1 MLHEINNEKLI
12 KMPELVAPAGNQEK
26 LEMAIDYGAD
36 AVYFG
41 FSELS
46 LRSEKGFSSRETIEA
61 AVKYAHQAGKKI
73 YCAVNVFAH
82 SSDLLVLENS
92 VDLLAG
98 AGVDAFIAS
107 DPGVIRFLKRN
118 VPSVP
123 IHLST
128 QANVT
133 NYEAAMFWKEAGV
146 QRIVLARELS
156 LAEIAEIK
164 SKSGLEI
171 EVFVHGAM
179 CISYSGRC
187 MLSNYMTQRDANHG
201 DCSHPCRYSYKLME
215 EKRPGEL
222 FTIEEDSRG
231 TYIMNSKDLKLLT
244 YIPELARIGV
254 DALKIEGRTKSAYYV
269 ASIVD
274 IYRQAIDMTAR
285 NEFTDDNVARLENEI
300 TLISNRGYTDGFI
313 AGMPDQN
320 AHEYMKT
327 VPDSGAEFIAKIIK
341 WDNGRVLVEQRNR
354 FESGE
359 VLQLMEPGGK
369 KCEFTVSNITGENGS
384 ELAISNVPMQKVWLD
399 APQEIRKNSILRRLQ
414 GR

>member
-1 MLHEINNEKLI
+1 MLHEIKKNNPN
-12 KMPELVAPAGNQEK
+12 MPELVAPAGNQEK

-46 LRSEKGFSSRETIEA
+46 LRTEKGFASEKTIA
-61 AVKYAHQAGKKI
+61 QAVNYAHAAKKKI

-82 SSDLLVLENS
+82 NIDMLILAQNVE
-92 VDLLAG
+92 LLARS
-98 AGVDAFIAS
+98 GVDAFIAS
-107 DPGVIRFLKRN
+107 DPGVIRFLKHN
-118 VPSVP
+118 IPNVP

-133 NYEAAMFWKEAGV
+133 NYESALFWKEIGV

-156 LAEIAEIK
+156 LEEIHEIK
-164 SKSGLEI
+164 SKTEIEI

-187 MLSNYMTQRDANHG
+187 MLSNYMTLRDANHG
-201 DCSHPCRYSYKLME
+201 DCSHPCRYSYKLLE

-231 TYIMNSKDLKLLT
+231 TYIMNSKDLKLLEHL
-244 YIPELARIGV
+244 PELVQAGV
-254 DALKIEGRTKSAYYV
+254 DAFKIEGRTKSAYYV

-274 IYRQAIDMTAR
+274 VYRQAIDLTLQGAFADERMKQLNA
-285 NEFTDDNVARLENEI
+285 ELA
-300 TLISNRGYTDGFI
+300 LISNRGYTDGFI
-313 AGMPDQN
+313 LGKPDKDS
-320 AHEYMKT
+320 HEYDKT
-327 VPDSGAEFIAKIIK
+327 TPESGADFIAKVLQ
-341 WDNGRVLVEQRNR
+341 WQNGKLLVEQRNK
-354 FESGE
+354 FIAGE
-359 VLQLMEPGGK
+359 LLQVMSPCGK
-369 KCEFTVSNITGENGS
+369 RQQFVVKNITNTDGVVLS
-384 ELAISNVPMQKVWLD
+384 ESNVPMQKVWLD
-399 APQEIRKNSILRRLQ
+399 SPEEFLKNSILRRLQ

>member
-1 MLHEINNEKLI
+1 MLHKIKEIKEKA
-12 KMPELVAPAGNQEK
+12 PELVAPAGNQEK
-26 LEMAIDYGAD
+26 LEMAVDYGAD

-46 LRSEKGFSSRETIEA
+46 LRSEKGFAAPETVAA
-61 AVKYAHQAGKKI
+61 AVGYAHAAKKKI

-82 SSDLLVLENS
+82 NSDMALLEENTA
-92 VDLLAG
+92 LLAG
-98 AGVDAFIAS
+98 SGVDAFIAS

-118 VPSVP
+118 IPDVP

-133 NYEAAMFWKEAGV
+133 NYEAAMFWKDIGV

-156 LAEIAEIK
+156 LDEIAEIK
-164 SKSGLEI
+164 CKAEIEI

-187 MLSNYMTQRDANHG
+187 MLSNYMTLRDANHG

-231 TYIMNSKDLKLLT
+231 TYIMNSKDLKLL
-244 YIPELARIGV
+244 EHVSALAQIGV
-254 DALKIEGRTKSAYYV
+254 DAMKIEGRTKSAYYV

-274 IYRQAIDMTAR
+274 IYRQAIDLTAQDA
-285 NEFTDDNVARLENEI
+285 FTPAKLAQLEAELK
-300 TLISNRGYTDGFI
+300 LISNRGYTDGFI
-313 AGMPDQN
+313 LGKPDRLS
-320 AHEYMKT
+320 HEYEKT
-327 VPDSGAEFIAKIIK
+327 TPESGADFIA
-341 WDNGRVLVEQRNR
+341 RVINWQDGKLLVEQRNK
-354 FESGE
+354 FWEGE
-359 VLQLMEPGGK
+359 VMQMMAPGGMRQ
-369 KCEFTVSNITGENGS
+369 EFIVRNIVSTDGVCLE
-384 ELAISNVPMQKVWLD
+384 ESNVPMQQVWLD
-399 APQEIRKNSILRRLQ
+399 AVSEVRKNSILRRLH